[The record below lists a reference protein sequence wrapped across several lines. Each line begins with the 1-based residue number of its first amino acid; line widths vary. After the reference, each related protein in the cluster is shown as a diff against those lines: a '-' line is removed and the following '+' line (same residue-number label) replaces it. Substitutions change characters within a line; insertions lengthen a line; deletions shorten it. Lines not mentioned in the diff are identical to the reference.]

1 MIPATVLALLCLA
14 ACSRDSDVSRMQ
26 TAWSEA
32 FASNKGDL
40 GARKAAADAGL
51 EHALTHVD
59 GREGMDRLGAARA
72 VLILFGTTVDG
83 IPQVCKRHG
92 VDMPNYPRVLAG
104 RISEGI
110 PAAMR
115 QLDGATYLEE
125 RKKELDDFASA
136 QLESIGRAR
145 GSAIV
150 DTCQFL
156 EADILRAHTEEFTTT
171 LGTAFAV
178 LDVKPHW

>member
-14 ACSRDSDVSRMQ
+14 ACSRDPDVTRMQ
-26 TAWSEA
+26 AAWSAA
-32 FASNKGDL
+32 FESSKGDL
-40 GARKAAADAGL
+40 AARKAAADAGL
-51 EHALTHVD
+51 EHALTHAD

-92 VDMPNYPRVLAG
+92 VDMPDYPRILAG
-104 RISEGI
+104 RIGDGI
-110 PAAMR
+110 PAAML
-115 QLDGATYLEE
+115 QLDGATYLDE

-156 EADILRAHTEEFTTT
+156 EADIAHVHTAEFTMT